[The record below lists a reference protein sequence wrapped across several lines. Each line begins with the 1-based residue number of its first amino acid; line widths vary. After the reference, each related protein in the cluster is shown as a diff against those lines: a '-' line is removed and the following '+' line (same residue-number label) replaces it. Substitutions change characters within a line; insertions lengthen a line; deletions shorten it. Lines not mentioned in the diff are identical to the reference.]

1 MLKTKQKTKEETKH
15 EDTQIPESIPV
26 IDSSDILSQLN
37 AVEEDQNDWDLQD
50 DGEPMAD
57 EGECGCF

>member
-1 MLKTKQKTKEETKH
+1 MLKTKQKTKEATKH

-26 IDSSDILSQLN
+26 IDSSDIAAQLN
-37 AVEEDQNDWDLQD
+37 AIEDVGNDWDLQD
-50 DGEPMAD
+50 DGEQMAD